1 MSIVGSGVPTNRS
14 NIQLPNEVSSEILQK
29 TQESSM
35 IMRLAQ
41 QMPLPGWG
49 AQIPVILGDPTPN
62 WVAETGAKPVS
73 NPTLDKKIM
82 VGNKLAVIVPFSM
95 EFRRDAKTLY
105 DMLVAR
111 LPAALGRKFDET
123 VFFGPPIGTTLSN
136 FDDFHSIAATSLQS
150 SVYGG
155 LVSADAVI
163 SEAGGVMNGIVL
175 SPQGRSMLLGALDT
189 TNRPIFTN
197 TVRDGDVPMVLGART
212 YVTGAA
218 YQAGATGDKTDPAV
232 PDIVGVAG
240 DWSKALW
247 GTVEGVQITYSEEA
261 TLPVQIGTEVVTV
274 NLFQQNMFAVRA
286 EIEVGFVA
294 QTDYFTYLTRTHAG
308 E

>member
-29 TQESSM
+29 TQEASM
-35 IMRLAQ
+35 IMRLARQ
-41 QMPLPGWG
+41 IPLPGRG
-49 AQIPVILGDPTPN
+49 VQIPVILGDPSAA
-62 WVAETGAKPVS
+62 WVAETGSKPVS

-95 EFRRDAKTLY
+95 EFRRDAASLY
-105 DMLVAR
+105 DALISR
-111 LPAALGRKFDET
+111 LPAALGKKFDET
-123 VFFGPPIGTTLSN
+123 VFFGPPVGTSLSN
-136 FDDFHSIAATSLQS
+136 FDDFHSIAGTSLQS

-155 LVSADAVI
+155 LVNADAVI
-163 SEAGGVMNGIVL
+163 SAAGGIMNGIVL
-175 SPQGRSMLLGALDT
+175 APQGKSMLLGALDT
-189 TNRPIFTN
+189 TNRPIFID
-197 TVRDGDVPMVLGART
+197 TVRDGDVPRVLGAPT

-247 GTVEGVQITYSEEA
+247 GTVEGVQISYSEDA
-261 TLPVQIGTEVVTV
+261 VLTYLSGTEVVTV